1 VSGHVNFAELPP
13 AVQFQLAILGP
24 ILLGAVS
31 GFLLG
36 ESEAGWWISQA
47 LGLAGGFAGGLEH
60 PAPRPA
66 ALRGLVAGSLF
77 GFAIVAADAVS
88 GDTALAQTPEPIG
101 LIVILTALVGA
112 GLGAL
117 GGFLRSRAV

>member
-1 VSGHVNFAELPP
+1 VSGHVNFAALPP
-13 AVQFQLAILGP
+13 AVQFQLAVLGP

-36 ESEAGWWISQA
+36 ESEVGWWISQA
-47 LGLAGGFAGGLEH
+47 LGLAGGVAGGLEH

-66 ALRGLVAGSLF
+66 ALRGLLAGSLF